1 MKATFRHTRSPP
13 ITLDPYSTNPGRLPR
28 LRKPSRFALRQLAAE
43 VRLLLDRLGRFLVG
57 GYFLGDDAG
66 LGGTR
71 LLGRGVGV
79 APLTL
84 ALSTVGAVLPL
95 ALRAVRRERL
105 SLSLPLGCLPQL
117 CSGPGSGVQP
127 RHRGPGDGFRRDR
140 RRLRGSN
147 HQRGSGP
154 AGRGAGALRRLA
166 VVMRT
171 GTAFASAGVV
181 PDSCCRGLE

>member
-13 ITLDPYSTNPGRLPR
+13 ITLEPYSTNPGRLPR

-57 GYFLGDDAG
+57 GDDAG

-105 SLSLPLGCLPQL
+105 SLSLPLGCLPL
-117 CSGPGSGVQP
+117 TLALGGLSLLALTLPLL
-127 RHRGPGDGFRRDR
+127 RHGAAQAPNPGDTENGGDDVR
-140 RRLRGSN
+140 RRAPLQAMQHIAPFPFLG
-147 HQRGSGP
+147 
-154 AGRGAGALRRLA
+154 
-166 VVMRT
+166 M
-171 GTAFASAGVV
+171 
-181 PDSCCRGLE
+181 